1 MKQTGPLPYLVESKV
16 AVFFSSRLFIVSCHR
31 LAELKMLAVEE
42 LMYLKW
48 CNADPENFSVQCEL
62 MKT

>member
-1 MKQTGPLPYLVESKV
+1 MKQTGPLPYLVENKV
-16 AVFFSSRLFIVSCHR
+16 DVFYSFRLFIVSCHR

-42 LMYLKW
+42 LMSVW